1 MYDQSCPV
9 MELLTSS
16 SWEFLLS
23 QVGHNLNGLSTTT
36 DIDILTVSKKETPAS
51 VDLLYKERYKNFS
64 CDISDDVREQTLK
77 SEMAEKEKAS
87 GGGVGEAKQKEE
99 EEKKEPGR
107 RRRRNCDGRE
117 TAA

>member
-1 MYDQSCPV
+1 

-51 VDLLYKERYKNFS
+51 VDLLYVS
-64 CDISDDVREQTLK
+64 C
-77 SEMAEKEKAS
+77 
-87 GGGVGEAKQKEE
+87 
-99 EEKKEPGR
+99 
-107 RRRRNCDGRE
+107 
-117 TAA
+117 

>member
-1 MYDQSCPV
+1 

-23 QVGHNLNGLSTTT
+23 R
-36 DIDILTVSKKETPAS
+36 
-51 VDLLYKERYKNFS
+51 KERYKNFS
-64 CDISDDVREQTLK
+64 CDISDDVRKQRLK
-77 SEMAEKEKAS
+77 SEMAEKAS
-87 GGGVGEAKQKEE
+87 GGGVGEAKQEEE

-107 RRRRNCDGRE
+107 RRRWNCDGRE